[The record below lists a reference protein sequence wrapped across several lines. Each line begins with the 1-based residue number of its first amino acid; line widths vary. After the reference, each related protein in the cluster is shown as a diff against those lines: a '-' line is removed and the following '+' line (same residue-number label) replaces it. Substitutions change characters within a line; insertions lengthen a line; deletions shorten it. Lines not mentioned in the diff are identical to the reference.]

1 VHSDTTFDPGSGGV
15 LAMKLDSSSNLTV
28 TGTIAASNFSG
39 TSSGTNTGDQT
50 NITGNAGTVTNGV
63 YTTGDQTIGGTKTFS
78 STIVGSING
87 NSATV
92 GGFAAAQTYTSTGN
106 AAGSFLGG
114 HYSSGGTEKPNS
126 GTFGSGK
133 FKVAMLSGG
142 NLGFGGSWNDVMW
155 VSSYN
160 GGDVKSS
167 HALVFDKYSTNV
179 WVSDQDFDSGSWGT
193 GHLLLHSSNF
203 TSYAMAGAGYSANQN
218 LNTNSTV
225 QFGSIGVGVSP
236 AVIAHFRGSGEMV
249 RFENTSTASDGYT
262 QLNFK
267 AGSRN
272 GYIWLG
278 NQNTTSWAGAGGLNI
293 YTENGN
299 IDLWSNAVQRVR
311 LQTDGHL
318 VPFVNGTY
326 NLGSASLRWNTVFTS
341 DLSLSNGIGDYT
353 IVEGEEKLY
362 LYNNKNNKVYSF
374 VLQEEDPTTATPKKS

>member
-1 VHSDTTFDPGSGGV
+1 
-15 LAMKLDSSSNLTV
+15 
-28 TGTIAASNFSG
+28 
-39 TSSGTNTGDQT
+39 
-50 NITGNAGTVTNGV
+50 
-63 YTTGDQTIGGTKTFS
+63 
-78 STIVGSING
+78 
-87 NSATV
+87 
-92 GGFAAAQTYTSTGN
+92 
-106 AAGSFLGG
+106 
-114 HYSSGGTEKPNS
+114 
-126 GTFGSGK
+126 
-133 FKVAMLSGG
+133 
-142 NLGFGGSWNDVMW
+142 
-155 VSSYN
+155 
-160 GGDVKSS
+160 
-167 HALVFDKYSTNV
+167 
-179 WVSDQDFDSGSWGT
+179 
-193 GHLLLHSSNF
+193 
-203 TSYAMAGAGYSANQN
+203 
-218 LNTNSTV
+218 
-225 QFGSIGVGVSP
+225 VSP